1 MWRPRHGECFGRHV
15 VFDATYKEFIL
26 VNELQY
32 RDKIGLPRSAAE
44 MVEARALL
52 RPFHLAGYRLILLSS
67 TAKMPIEKGWQ
78 EIDYTRRV
86 RPWLERGG
94 NIGVLLGEDDLVLDV
109 DARNGGLE
117 SLLRLVVD
125 LDLDATGIPTVLSG
139 RGDGGKHLYFKKPAG
154 LRVRAHLD
162 GYSGIDIKT
171 KGGFVLAP
179 GSRHP
184 VTGGLY
190 CLDPAAPGIDRVAAA
205 PDSLLAALERPV
217 PRSRTFAG
225 GGELTV
231 DDLRLALSALDP
243 RDYGEGMYG
252 RWIRLAAAAHDATN
266 GDGLEAWLDWGAQD
280 YRYGAEADNERN
292 VTAWE
297 SFKAGRP
304 GGANYLTLLWEVA
317 RAGRPDIARRL
328 EPGLRFEIQEPLSWT
343 SPANS
348 FQEEG

>member
-1 MWRPRHGECFGRHV
+1 
-15 VFDATYKEFIL
+15 
-26 VNELQY
+26 VNVLQH
-32 RDKIGLPRSAAE
+32 REKIGLPRSAVE
-44 MVEARALL
+44 MAEARALL

-78 EIDYTRRV
+78 EVDYTRRV

-94 NIGVLLGEDDLVLDV
+94 NIGILLGDDDLVLDI

-117 SLLRLVVD
+117 SFQRLIDD
-125 LDLDATGIPTVLSG
+125 LGLDVADIPAVLSG
-139 RGDGGKHLYFKKPAG
+139 RGDGGKHIYLKKPAG
-154 LRVRAHLD
+154 LRVRAHLE
-162 GYSGIDIKT
+162 GYPGIDIKT

-179 GSRHP
+179 ASRHP

-190 CLDPAAPGIDRVAAA
+190 RPDPASPGIDRVVVA
-205 PDSLLAALERPV
+205 PDALLAVLERPV
-217 PRSRTFAG
+217 PRSRAVAG

-231 DDLRLALSALDP
+231 DDLRLALSVLDP
-243 RDYGEGMYG
+243 RDYGEGEYV

-266 GDGLEAWLDWGAQD
+266 GDALEVWLEWAAQD
-280 YRYGAEADNERN
+280 ERYSTEADYERN

-328 EPGLRFEIQEPLSWT
+328 EPGLRFEREELNDFQVEPLALR
-343 SPANS
+343 PED
-348 FQEEG
+348 FLGDDV